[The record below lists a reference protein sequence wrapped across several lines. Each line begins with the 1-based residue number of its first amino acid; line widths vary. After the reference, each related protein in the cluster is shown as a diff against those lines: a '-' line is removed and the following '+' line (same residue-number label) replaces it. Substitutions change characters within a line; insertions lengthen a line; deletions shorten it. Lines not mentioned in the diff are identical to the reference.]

1 VEPDMSSLESLSSE
15 TFPTV
20 TSARR
25 VLVDFGADWC
35 PPCRTL
41 APTFEK
47 AAQQY
52 ADQLIFAKVDI
63 DEEPELAQSLHI
75 HSIPTLVAFEN
86 GEEVG
91 RLSGALPAQL
101 LRVAIER
108 FLGGRGFG
116 ESHAHR
122 LHP

>member
-1 VEPDMSSLESLSSE
+1 MSSPQSLTVE
-15 TFPTV
+15 AFPTV
-20 TSARR
+20 TGTGR

-35 PPCRTL
+35 APCRTL

-52 ADQLIFAKVDI
+52 GERLTFAKVDI
-63 DEEPELAQSLHI
+63 DEAPELAQALHI

-86 GEEVG
+86 GNEVG

-101 LRVAIER
+101 LRVAIDR
-108 FLGGRGFG
+108 FLDGRGFG
-116 ESHAHR
+116 EAHR
-122 LHP
+122 HAP

>member
-1 VEPDMSSLESLSSE
+1 MSSLESLSLE
-15 TFPTV
+15 AFPTV
-20 TSARR
+20 TGTGR

-35 PPCRTL
+35 APCRTL

-52 ADQLIFAKVDI
+52 GEKLTFAKVDI

-75 HSIPTLVAFEN
+75 HSIPTLIAFEN
-86 GEEVG
+86 GQEVG

-101 LRVAIER
+101 LRVAIDR
-108 FLGGRGFG
+108 FLDGRGFG
-116 ESHAHR
+116 QAHAHHTHA
-122 LHP
+122 HP